1 MKYIYL
7 ALLSA
12 STAVAQIS
20 DNFSDG
26 NFTENPLWAGIQSHF
41 EVDTFYRLHLNA
53 PSENSSSYLS
63 LKSKI
68 LENAVWELSLKM
80 DFNPSSSNF
89 VDWYIMANDSLLEN
103 SSESYFVRIGNTED
117 EVSLFRQENGEI
129 TKIID
134 GLDDRIDINPVEIKL
149 KVERN
154 LGGFFSLWVDLNDG
168 NGWLLEGEAQDA
180 QIYNAQY
187 SGVNCTYTS
196 TRSDKFYFDDF
207 MISGECFTDTI
218 PPTLLSAELLTE
230 NQIVLVF
237 EASDFGEL
245 STEHF
250 EILPL
255 NVFPYSLIQN
265 QNVLTLNFENSLPIN
280 QDFQLRINSICDTSG
295 NLMNDTLINFYIQK
309 HNQFDV
315 VINEIMID
323 PEPYV
328 QLPNSEYIE
337 LYNRADYPINIAAW
351 KLFIDGSEFLLDSIV
366 IPAQSYLLLIDEDD
380 SLAFEGSNFQ
390 TLSLTSLNNTE
401 GYIGLFDTDD
411 KLVHEVQY
419 DKQWHRNPNKE
430 NGGWSLEMLDANN
443 FCSGKSNWK
452 SCANNLGGSPGYENS
467 VHQENPDT
475 IAPLINEVLVVE
487 DDEIQISWSENL
499 YDSTLYFFNS
509 YVFSNELNPRSINH
523 FMNETNIRFF
533 DDLEEGL
540 VYEIRIDSIV
550 DCQGNLSSIYSE
562 FIQGLWPEE
571 GMIYINEILFN
582 PKTLGFDYV
591 ELYNASEQYVD
602 LSKLLI
608 GNYDSLINDIFN
620 TEFISDNSV
629 NFPPHSYIA
638 LCVDTA
644 WLKANYYSDEGLFF
658 REVDQLPSFP
668 NDNGSVAISSIA
680 YEIVDVV
687 FYDESSHFPLL
698 EDVDGVALERLHFD
712 SDEWFSAAS
721 TENHGTPARLNSQFV
736 YKHQSNAKIEVIP
749 EVFSPNNDGDKD
761 FTYIDLQIDK
771 SAKTSI
777 SIYDK
782 RGFVIKEICQ
792 SELVNH
798 NAEWIWD
805 GLDQN
810 KRKLPIGI
818 YMIVVKFIDKDGRQK
833 VIKHPVVIS
842 AG

>member
-1 MKYIYL
+1 MKYMYL

-26 NFTENPLWAGIQSHF
+26 NFTENPNWHGIQSHF
-41 EVDTFYRLHLNA
+41 EVDTLNQLHLNA

-63 LKSKI
+63 LRSQL
-68 LENAVWELSLKM
+68 LENATWEMSLKM
-80 DFNPSSSNF
+80 DFNPSSSNYL
-89 VDWYIMANDSLLEN
+89 DWYIIANDSLLEN
-103 SSESYFVRIGNTED
+103 CTEAYFVRIGNTED
-117 EVSLFRQENGEI
+117 EVALYRQENDEI
-129 TKIID
+129 IKIID
-134 GLDDRIDINPVEIKL
+134 GLDGRVNLNPVEIKL
-149 KVERN
+149 KIERN

-168 NGWLLEGEAQDA
+168 NDWVLEGEIQDA
-180 QIYNAQY
+180 KLNDAQY

-207 MISGECFTDTI
+207 MISGEAFTDTI
-218 PPTLLSAELLTE
+218 PPALLNVELLNE
-230 NQIVLVF
+230 NQIALVF
-237 EASDFGEL
+237 DVSDFGEL

-255 NVFPYSLIQN
+255 NVFLYSLIQN
-265 QNVLTLNFENSLPIN
+265 QNILTLNFENSLPIN
-280 QDFQLRINSICDTSG
+280 QEFQLSLSSISDTTG
-295 NLMNDTLINFYIQK
+295 NTMNDTLIDFYIQK
-309 HNQFDV
+309 HNRFDV

-323 PEPYV
+323 PEPSV
-328 QLPNSEYIE
+328 QLPNAEYLE
-337 LYNRADYPINIAAW
+337 LYNRAEYPINIVAW
-351 KLFIDGSEFLLDSIV
+351 KLLIDGSEALFDSIV

-380 SLAFEGSNFQ
+380 SLAFEESNSQ
-390 TLSLTSLNNTE
+390 ALPLASLNNAE
-401 GYIGLFDTDD
+401 GYIGLFDADE
-411 KLVHEVQY
+411 KLVHEVY
-419 DKQWHRNPNKE
+419 YHKQWYQNPNKE
-430 NGGWSLEMLDANN
+430 NGGWSLEMIDVNN
-443 FCSGKSNWK
+443 YCSGKSNWK
-452 SCANNLGGSPGYENS
+452 SCENNLGGSPGFVNS
-467 VHQENPDT
+467 IKQENPDT
-475 IAPLINEVLVVE
+475 LAPMINEILLVE
-487 DDEIQISWSENL
+487 DDEIQIVWSENL
-499 YDSTLYFFNS
+499 YDSALYFFTS

-523 FMNETNIRFF
+523 FMNETHIRFF

-540 VYEIRIDSIV
+540 VYEIRFDSIV
-550 DCQGNLSSIYSE
+550 DCQGNLTSIDSE
-562 FIQGLWPEE
+562 FIQGVWPEE
-571 GMIYINEILFN
+571 KMIYINEILFN
-582 PKTLGFDYV
+582 PKTDGFDYV
-591 ELYNASEQYVD
+591 ELYNASVEYID

-608 GNYDSLINDIFN
+608 GNYNSLINDIFN

-629 NFPPHSYIA
+629 NFPPHSYLA
-638 LCVDTA
+638 LCEDTA
-644 WLKANYYSDEGLFF
+644 WLKANYPSDEKLFCL
-658 REVDQLPSFP
+658 EVDQLPSFP

-687 FYDESSHFPLL
+687 FYDEDSHFPLL

-712 SDEWFSAAS
+712 SNEWFSASS
-721 TENHGTPARLNSQFV
+721 TENHGTPARQNSQFV
-736 YKHQSNAKIEVIP
+736 YAHQSNAKLDVIP
-749 EVFSPNNDGDKD
+749 EVFSPNNDGTKD
-761 FTYIDLQIDK
+761 FTSIDLQIDK

-818 YMIVVKFIDKDGRQK
+818 YMVVVELIDKDGRQK
-833 VIKHPVVIS
+833 VVKHPVVIS